1 MLISDLSFAQ
11 RGFLLL
17 FQLISVTIMLYALL
31 WSVHLKMN
39 KTFIAAV
46 AAVFLVN
53 LMLLEIKQGEV
64 WYHNREIP
72 LPPVLQF
79 YWESPLGLNVWIS
92 FVMLVTALLI
102 LYLMI
107 RWREYRSRKRSIR
120 FRPGFALRRR
130 MARCCS

>member
-107 RWREYRSRKRSIR
+107 R
-120 FRPGFALRRR
+120 PGFALRRR